1 MRSAALCADIGT
13 RPRLGSLR
21 AAPCSSGLPVGTA
34 RDLARDRVVLLG
46 LAERHDFDHLSG
58 LQPAERRLGRVEIDE
73 QPRALVNL
81 GDQRGRRDPVARIKI
96 GKADMSGKGR
106 ADSAFGERQRGL
118 ITLDLRCGKRGFAR
132 FNLAVGQRA
141 GILDPAIARQ
151 KLPRLIDPDLGQLQR
166 QPFGPRIEFDQNRVF
181 LHEGPGTKADR
192 RNPARNLWEYL
203 GGTRGSCRSYR
214 LDNIL
219 VSKQPRGL
227 GDNRNP
233 AITAAIFIG
242 RAGGQQHQG
251 RHRKKKSHRL
261 WGFSNL
267 RRFVQSIL
275 LRALGSEGGKEKG
288 AGTDALALRL
298 SFAAF
303 RRSKQSR
310 FMALFRAL
318 AKSTTNVAA
327 PPLMAWTSA
336 AARDRRRRCKTR
348 RPHAAARGSHRV
360 RKIRGGP
367 VSCSTPGLV
376 G

>member
-1 MRSAALCADIGT
+1 MVLS
-13 RPRLGSLR
+13 
-21 AAPCSSGLPVGTA
+21 TA
-34 RDLARDRVVLLG
+34 RISPRDRLFG
-46 LAERHDFDHLSG
+46 IGERHDFDHLSG

-132 FNLAVGQRA
+132 FNSGCRTARP

-166 QPFGPRIEFDQNRVF
+166 QPFRPAHRVRPEPRSFC
-181 LHEGPGTKADR
+181 TKAPGPKR
-192 RNPARNLWEYL
+192 TAEIPARNLWEIS
-203 GGTRGSCRSYR
+203 GRNAR
-214 LDNIL
+214 LVQIL
-219 VSKQPRGL
+219 PPRQYPRQQAAARARRQPQPCDHRR
-227 GDNRNP
+227 DFSS
-233 AITAAIFIG
+233 AEQAASSI
-242 RAGGQQHQG
+242 RAATE
-251 RHRKKKSHRL
+251 RKKSHRL

-310 FMALFRAL
+310 FMALFRGLGKVHDQRRRAAVDGMDIGRGARSPETLQKPGGPTRLQGAL
-318 AKSTTNVAA
+318 NEYEKFGVARSAA
-327 PPLMAWTSA
+327 P
-336 AARDRRRRCKTR
+336 
-348 RPHAAARGSHRV
+348 
-360 RKIRGGP
+360 
-367 VSCSTPGLV
+367 TPGLV